1 MQTTTVDTIDKDGK
15 ITRTITTVRSFPIS
29 KEQYVR
35 ELEMKQEQVAKLS
48 TEIPALQ
55 SKLAEVESKRRVV
68 EKEVVQEEANQV

>member
-15 ITRTITTVRSFPIS
+15 ITRTITSVHSFPIT

-35 ELEMKQEQVAKLS
+35 EIEAKQKQVAKLS

-55 SKLAEVESKRRVV
+55 SKLAEVESKRIVDKV
-68 EKEVVQEEANQV
+68 IPLEDNIV